1 MPPEKRSCWCRPAPT
16 WYSAGLSYAFSIVL
30 LVYGN
35 LVANLDFFLRAN
47 PKRPRALAL
56 GAYPAVEFSDMSNS
70 ARFQIVIDRKPPSTR
85 KIEPV
90 TNEEA
95 RSEAR

>member
-35 LVANLDFFLRAN
+35 LVANLDFFYAPIPN
-47 PKRPRALAL
+47 ALAPSPL
-56 GAYPAVEFSDMSNS
+56 GHIPLWNF
-70 ARFQIVIDRKPPSTR
+70 PT
-85 KIEPV
+85 
-90 TNEEA
+90 
-95 RSEAR
+95 